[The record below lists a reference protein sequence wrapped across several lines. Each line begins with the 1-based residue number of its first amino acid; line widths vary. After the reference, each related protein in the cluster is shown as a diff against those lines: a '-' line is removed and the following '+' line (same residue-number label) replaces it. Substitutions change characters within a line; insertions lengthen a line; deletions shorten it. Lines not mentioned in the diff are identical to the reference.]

1 MKTFAKY
8 LLFCVAVFAL
18 WACGNHNYDYDLDY
32 LKPGGPANPHSSS
45 SGGMPVMDSRVV
57 SYQGGVHWNEQLE
70 YRGIIDNIDTLKS
83 WFPNDFNDEQNE
95 CNYFAIYNSTNST
108 SSGYLVLAK
117 DIVLYSLK
125 PSISSEGCVQTCDIF
140 YEAMLVCDDKANTFK
155 NNINLNGSP
164 YAVPGWDC
172 SKWET
177 EPKKGFFPNHPRP
190 IMPKPVMDSR
200 VVSFQNVENESYKI
214 VTNTDTLKLWFPH
227 IFGNGQAKS
236 ECNYFAMTFDHRN
249 TYYEPFI
256 LSKDTLN
263 SIYVLYDVRPG
274 GNYGENCKSVI
285 KNEGLSGAF
294 LICDDKDFTLKNII
308 KPQNTPYYYL
318 SPGLYLD
325 PNWDCESG
333 VGAPTIE
340 EIFF

>member
-1 MKTFAKY
+1 MKMFFKILAYTIVTFA
-8 LLFCVAVFAL
+8 LLGCEDF
-18 WACGNHNYDYDLDY
+18 GINS
-32 LKPGGPANPHSSS
+32 PAEPNIGSKLPIMSDK
-45 SGGMPVMDSRVV
+45 VI
-57 SYQGGVHWNEQLE
+57 SYQRAGYSEDLGF
-70 YRGIIDNIDTLKS
+70 RGIVSDAEILKL
-83 WFPNDFNDEQNE
+83 WFPNDYDEQNE

-108 SSGYLVLAK
+108 GSGYLVLAN
-117 DIVLYSLK
+117 DMVLYSLH
-125 PSISSEGCVQTCDIF
+125 PSRSGEGCAATCDIF
-140 YEAMLVCDDKANTFK
+140 YEVMLVCDDKANTFK
-155 NNINLNGSP
+155 NNIDLNGSL

-177 EPKKGFFPNHPRP
+177 EPKKGFFPNHPLP

-200 VVSFQNVENESYKI
+200 VVSFQNVESEDHKI

-227 IFGNGQAKS
+227 IFSNGQAKP

-274 GNYGENCKSVI
+274 GAYGENCKSVI
-285 KNEGLSGAF
+285 KNEGLAGAF

-318 SPGLYLD
+318 SPGTYLD
-325 PNWDCESG
+325 PDWDCESG
-333 VGAPTIE
+333 IGMP